1 VVECWHGRTDDPEG
15 VADSGRLT
23 DPAILTGSAGH
34 PTNGGNDMNTA
45 TEPIDGYD
53 RMKLKDV
60 VASLS
65 ERSQVEL
72 ARVEKY
78 EKANEGRKEVFD
90 KLRWLQQDE
99 PLPGYDALSPEGILA
114 ALGKAGPEELKRVRS
129 YERKFGARRE
139 ILEEIDRLYRARRVP
154 LESRDTG
161 S

>member
-1 VVECWHGRTDDPEG
+1 MNTAPE
-15 VADSGRLT
+15 
-23 DPAILTGSAGH
+23 
-34 PTNGGNDMNTA
+34 NTA

-53 RMKLKDV
+53 RLKLKDV

-72 ARVEKY
+72 ARIGKY
-78 EKANEGRKEVFD
+78 EKANEDRKEVFD

-99 PLPGYDALSPEGILA
+99 PLRGYDALSPEGVLS
-114 ALGKAGPEELKRVRS
+114 ALGKAGPEDLKRVRS